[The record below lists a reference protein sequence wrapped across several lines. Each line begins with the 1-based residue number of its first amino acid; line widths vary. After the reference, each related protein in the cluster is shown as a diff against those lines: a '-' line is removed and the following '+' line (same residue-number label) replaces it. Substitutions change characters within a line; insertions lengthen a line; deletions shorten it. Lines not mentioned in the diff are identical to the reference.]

1 MRQQWVPLS
10 YGDGSK
16 SQSSSGNSDNKDD
29 SFPNKPK
36 DILKIGFKDSFYI
49 ETEWKGSKNTAVRKL
64 GCVGYRSG
72 TGTSVS
78 IALSS
83 RFRKAH
89 WDFTTENPAD
99 MAWYHDKNLS
109 WFD

>member
-1 MRQQWVPLS
+1 MIFTLLDLGCGIIGTIMRQQWVPLS

-36 DILKIGFKDSFYI
+36 DISKIGFKDSFHM
-49 ETEWKGSKNTAVRKL
+49 ETEWKGGKNTAVRKL

-78 IALSS
+78 INT
-83 RFRKAH
+83 RNGR
-89 WDFTTENPAD
+89 P
-99 MAWYHDKNLS
+99 
-109 WFD
+109 